1 MVGKQ
6 NVLNLIIIAVAL
18 VLITG
23 IALRFYAAE
32 ERTLNFSGPNVYRAV
47 YVLDAMQ
54 KQGYSVDLK
63 FTGKW
68 TDTNEKIN
76 LQGLIVDGEFG
87 SFTILLDGREVTVG
101 GPFSSSDDIQ
111 ASSLSLVPAH
121 KASVKIGIEPQEFS
135 SLKQFNSFVENFAY
149 SVIPA
154 NNVYEIGVE
163 GDITLDVSD
172 TIKPTLIQ
180 DLNNILRSENEYVLF
195 ERGLILKLKS
205 ANTKELNEVAQLFEN
220 KGIKVEKLA
229 TSRLI
234 LYMRTKEKPA
244 EQREILQKRAEDS
257 GVEIFLFK
265 IITKPVQ

>member
-101 GPFSSSDDIQ
+101 G
-111 ASSLSLVPAH
+111 
-121 KASVKIGIEPQEFS
+121 
-135 SLKQFNSFVENFAY
+135 
-149 SVIPA
+149 
-154 NNVYEIGVE
+154 
-163 GDITLDVSD
+163 
-172 TIKPTLIQ
+172 
-180 DLNNILRSENEYVLF
+180 
-195 ERGLILKLKS
+195 
-205 ANTKELNEVAQLFEN
+205 
-220 KGIKVEKLA
+220 
-229 TSRLI
+229 
-234 LYMRTKEKPA
+234 
-244 EQREILQKRAEDS
+244 
-257 GVEIFLFK
+257 
-265 IITKPVQ
+265 